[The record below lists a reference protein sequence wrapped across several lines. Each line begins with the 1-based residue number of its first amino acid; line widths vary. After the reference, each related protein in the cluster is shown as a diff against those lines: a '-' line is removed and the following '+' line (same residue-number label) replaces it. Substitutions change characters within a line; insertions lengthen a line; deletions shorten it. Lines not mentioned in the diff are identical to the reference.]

1 MCVYQSFAGFA
12 IVYLSMDVHKTSN
25 LKFFIFSKSPLPLQ
39 ATLLA
44 LTLCELLNIKISFQI
59 TLVPSMVFKASICF
73 YF

>member
-1 MCVYQSFAGFA
+1 
-12 IVYLSMDVHKTSN
+12 
-25 LKFFIFSKSPLPLQ
+25 LQ

>member
-12 IVYLSMDVHKTSN
+12 IVYLSMDVHQILN
-25 LKFFIFSKSPLPLQ
+25 FLFFSKSPLPLQ
-39 ATLLA
+39 ATHLA
-44 LTLCELLNIKISFQI
+44 LTLRELLNIKISFQT